1 MSLEIHVREDEKL
14 DELFDGR
21 LRIIQK
27 KEGYRFSIDAI
38 LLAHFAS
45 HVSADSIID
54 LGTGSGIVPLILA
67 KRTSAPTIVGVEV
80 QEAMADMAERTI
92 MLNGFADRV
101 SILHEDLRSL
111 CSRFDASSFDLV
123 VSNPP
128 YYPVEEGRIN
138 PDEEKAIARHEI
150 MAKVEDVIGISH
162 YLVRPSGLVVIIF
175 PARRMVDL
183 LFKLRESGLEPKLL
197 QIIYSHKH
205 DEGKLVIV
213 ESVKRGNP
221 EIEIK
226 RPFFI
231 YADEGEY
238 SKEMQKIY
246 DEI

>member
-123 VSNPP
+123 ISNPP

-150 MAKVEDVIGISH
+150 MAKV
-162 YLVRPSGLVVIIF
+162 RPSGLVVIIF
-175 PARRMVDL
+175 PARRMIDL